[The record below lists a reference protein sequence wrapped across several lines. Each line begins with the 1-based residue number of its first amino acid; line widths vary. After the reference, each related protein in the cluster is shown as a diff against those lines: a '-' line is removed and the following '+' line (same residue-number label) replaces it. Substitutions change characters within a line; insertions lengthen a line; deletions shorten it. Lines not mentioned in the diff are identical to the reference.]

1 MNPDKLLKL
10 RNEIDGLD
18 RKILD
23 LLAQRAAAALEIS
36 TLKSQNGW
44 AVYDPKRERE
54 VLGRLADDNK
64 TPLPDASIKKIF
76 GEIISACRAVQK
88 PTTVSF
94 LGPEDT
100 FTHLAAIQHFGRS
113 VAFFPR
119 GNISD
124 VFREVEHGRSE
135 FGVVPAENS
144 TNGAVS
150 LTLDEWVRS
159 DLMICGEILLS
170 ISQCLM
176 SRESDISQVQRVFSH
191 PQALAQSRA
200 WLARNLGAASLVEMQ
215 STAAAAIRAGEEN
228 QCAAVGGEMLA
239 ERYGLEILARN
250 IQDRPVNLTRFFV
263 LGRQTCPPSG
273 RDKTSVLFTTKHEPG
288 SLYHALTPLA
298 QAGLNLTRIESR
310 PTQDRPWEYYFFIDF
325 EGHQEDDSIRGALEE
340 LKKMADVCRVLGSYP
355 AAEDMNS

>member
-1 MNPDKLLKL
+1 MNTDALSKL
-10 RNEIDGLD
+10 RTEIDGID
-18 RKILD
+18 REILA
-23 LLAQRAAAALEIS
+23 LLTTRAAAALQIS
-36 TLKSQNGW
+36 SLKNQNGW
-44 AVYDPKRERE
+44 PVYDPQREKQ
-54 VLGRLADDNK
+54 VLARLAEDN
-64 TPLPDASIKKIF
+64 TGPLPESSIKKIF

-113 VAFFPR
+113 VAYFPR

-159 DLMICGEILLS
+159 DLKICGEILLP
-170 ISQCLM
+170 ISHCLM
-176 SRESDISQVQRVFSH
+176 ARETDIGKVQRVFSH
-191 PQALAQSRA
+191 PQALGQCRA
-200 WLARNLGAASLVEMQ
+200 WLARNLVSASLVEMP

-228 QCAAVGGEMLA
+228 QCAAIGGEMLA

-250 IQDRPVNLTRFFV
+250 IQDRPVNLTRFFI
-263 LGRQTCPPSG
+263 LGRQTCRPTG
-273 RDKTSVLFTTKHEPG
+273 RDKTSVLFTTVHQPG

-325 EGHQEDDSIRGALEE
+325 EGHQDDENIKGALGQ
-340 LKKMADVCRVLGSYP
+340 LAQVSDICRVLGSYP
-355 AAEDMNS
+355 AAVNV